1 MAKLIVST
9 VGMTLFSPFGL
20 SGEERSVLKTHANEM
35 QLVPAARTVL
45 ERIRQKMLQQPDLV
59 FQSVEFKTLLLYAQK
74 TAQRQHWALS
84 GVRYVFVTTQTP
96 FGQFMREVI
105 QRSVQRAYPH
115 LNCQYVSVA
124 GLQVGNAAGLDD
136 ALRELAA
143 LLDGLCSSYQR
154 LDVLF
159 NVSGGFKFIAGSI
172 QSYANAFGYPT
183 VYTFD
188 GTQMIMTKPDVPG
201 QFPPRLVYI

>member
-20 SGEERSVLKTHANEM
+20 TSEERRVIKTHANEM
-35 QLVPAARTVL
+35 RLTPTVRSVL
-45 ERIRQKMLQQPDLV
+45 ERIRQKAVQHPDLV
-59 FQSVEFKTLLLYAQK
+59 FQSVEFKTLSLYAQK
-74 TAQRQHWALS
+74 TAQYQQWALP
-84 GVRYVFVTTQTP
+84 GVRYIFVTTQTQ
-96 FGQFMREVI
+96 FGQFMREVTQRAI
-105 QRSVQRAYPH
+105 QRAHPQ

-136 ALRELAA
+136 ALRELTA
-143 LLDGLCSSYQR
+143 LLDGLCSAYQR

-172 QSYANAFGYPT
+172 QSYANYHGYPT

>member
-20 SGEERSVLKTHANEM
+20 NVDERRILKAHANAL
-35 QLVPAARTVL
+35 QLAPAARDVL
-45 ERIRQKMLQQPDLV
+45 ERIRQNMQQRPDLI

-74 TAQRQHWALS
+74 TAQLQHWALPDA
-84 GVRYVFVTTQTP
+84 RYVFVTTQTP
-96 FGQFMREVI
+96 YGQFMREMCRRTI
-105 QRSVQRAYPH
+105 NRAHPQ
-115 LNCQYVSVA
+115 LNCQYVTVA

-136 ALRELAA
+136 ALRELTVR
-143 LLDGLCSSYQR
+143 LDELCGAYDR

-159 NVSGGFKFIAGSI
+159 NVSGGYKFIAGSL
-172 QSYANAFGYPT
+172 QSYANYHGYPT

-188 GTQMIMTKPDVPG
+188 GAQMIMTKPDVPG
-201 QFPPRLVYI
+201 VFPPRLIYI